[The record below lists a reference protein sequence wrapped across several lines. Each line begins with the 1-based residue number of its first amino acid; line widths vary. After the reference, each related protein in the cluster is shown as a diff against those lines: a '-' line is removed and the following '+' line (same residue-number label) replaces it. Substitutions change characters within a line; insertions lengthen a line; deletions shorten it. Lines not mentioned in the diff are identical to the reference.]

1 MTARQATRTPQTR
14 WTLDLT
20 HAAPSAP
27 GSVIDALT
35 GGIGVAVPGSV
46 LGALIERG
54 LATDVTVDGHE
65 ADVEWAAQSTWM
77 YRTEVARTGAGADVT
92 LVLEGVDTF
101 GTVRVDGV
109 EVLTTDDMFHAWRVP
124 LGVDNAPGAWN
135 VEIELAPAEAVAR
148 ENQAVNPLPRADMY
162 EIPYNQVRKMACS
175 FGWDWG
181 PTTITAGLF
190 RAAVVER
197 TPVARLSGVRLSALW
212 EGGAR
217 LTGAV
222 EIAGEASSVL
232 VCVLDGDDE
241 PDPGARRRDGGCRV
255 HRRRRC

>member
-65 ADVEWAAQSTWM
+65 ADVEWAAQSTWT
-77 YRTEVARTGAGADVT
+77 YRTQVARTGDGADVT

-101 GTVRVDGV
+101 GTVRVDG
-109 EVLTTDDMFHAWRVP
+109 
-124 LGVDNAPGAWN
+124 
-135 VEIELAPAEAVAR
+135 
-148 ENQAVNPLPRADMY
+148 
-162 EIPYNQVRKMACS
+162 
-175 FGWDWG
+175 
-181 PTTITAGLF
+181 
-190 RAAVVER
+190 
-197 TPVARLSGVRLSALW
+197 
-212 EGGAR
+212 
-217 LTGAV
+217 
-222 EIAGEASSVL
+222 
-232 VCVLDGDDE
+232 
-241 PDPGARRRDGGCRV
+241 
-255 HRRRRC
+255 